1 MDFAFRKINYFIPVN
16 GFFNGFDGTF
26 FFLGFGGNDLTT
38 VLTVL
43 GINVLILG
51 VVTVTRLG
59 VVTVTI
65 GFVVVVDFAAVVV
78 FTGRE
83 FQYCYYSL
91 YVLS

>member
-1 MDFAFRKINYFIPVN
+1 M
-16 GFFNGFDGTF
+16 
-26 FFLGFGGNDLTT
+26 TT